1 MITAVDTNV
10 LLDVLLPDPL
20 HGSRSLS
27 LLQQASEEGALIVC
41 DIVYAELAAFFQEQR
56 LLQSTLHKFGI
67 SLKPF
72 NETTLYRTGQQ
83 WKAYRQGRKKSRGK
97 VPPRVLADFLIGAHA
112 QVQSDRLLTR
122 DRGFYRT
129 YFDLLPI
136 LT

>member
-20 HGSRSLS
+20 HGPRSS
-27 LLQQASEEGALIVC
+27 ALLQQAAEKGSLIIC
-41 DIVYAELAAFFQEQR
+41 DIVYAELAAFFQEQH

-67 SLKPF
+67 YLKPF

-83 WKAYRQGRKKSRGK
+83 WKAYRQRRKKSAGK

-112 QVQSDRLLTR
+112 QVQADRLLTR

-136 LT
+136 LA